1 MNYIDEGQPLD
12 SPDARK
18 CMVYFLNQCYAQPSS
33 TALMMGLE
41 EKTMKRRALEMIQRW
56 ATVGRASWD
65 ELSEL
70 ACIVEAIKEAPG

>member
-1 MNYIDEGQPLD
+1 MSYIDEDQPVMDPQHLTIIRHFMNHCL
-12 SPDARK
+12 SLPTSKA
-18 CMVYFLNQCYAQPSS
+18 S
-33 TALMMGLE
+33 MMGLE
-41 EKTMKRRALEMIQRW
+41 EKTMKQRALEMIQRW